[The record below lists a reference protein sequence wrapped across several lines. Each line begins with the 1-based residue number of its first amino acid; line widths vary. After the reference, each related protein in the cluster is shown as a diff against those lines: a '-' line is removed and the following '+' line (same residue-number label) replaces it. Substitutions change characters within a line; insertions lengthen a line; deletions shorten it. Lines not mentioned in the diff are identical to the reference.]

1 MGSVRCSI
9 GWLMVIGAL
18 AVLPVAAACGG
29 GGAQRGVT
37 VSDLAQKQYFYQG
50 NQLGRTVTVSAPVSE
65 VDGSRVFKLSGGDSS
80 DDLLVLT
87 AQPVDVAKDQEVR
100 VTATVGQLHHSA
112 PSERVPYL
120 QRDLYDKHDTE
131 TYLYDATVQRR

>member
-1 MGSVRCSI
+1 MESVRRSI
-9 GWLMVIGAL
+9 GWLVVIGAL
-18 AVLPVAAACGG
+18 AVLPVAACGG
-29 GGAQRGVT
+29 SDGPQRGVT
-37 VSDLAQKQYFYQG
+37 VSDLAQKQYFYRG
-50 NQLGRTVTVSAPVSE
+50 NQLGRTVTVSAAVSE

-100 VTATVGQLHHSA
+100 VTGTVGQLHHSA